1 VLMLTLRFN
10 VGAGDELLCT
20 AKMIRK
26 ITTIQITTMITS
38 TRCRLRV
45 ICETSITQSR
55 TREAGAGGVLTALIA
70 NA

>member
-1 VLMLTLRFN
+1 MLTLRFN
-10 VGAGDELLCT
+10 AWAGDELLCT

-38 TRCRLRV
+38 TRCRLTV

-55 TREAGAGGVLTALIA
+55 TREAGAGGVLTALVA

>member
-1 VLMLTLRFN
+1 MLMLTLRFN

-38 TRCRLRV
+38 TRCRLTV
-45 ICETSITQSR
+45 IRETSITQSR
-55 TREAGAGGVLTALIA
+55 TREADAGGVLTALA
-70 NA
+70 PNA